1 MWKVIIADDEKL
13 ICRLIEALVD
23 WEKLN
28 MRIAGKAENG
38 LEIGR
43 ASCRERV

>member
-23 WEKLN
+23 WDAVGME
-28 MRIAGKAENG
+28 IVGKAENG
-38 LEIGR
+38 DSLT
-43 ASCRERV
+43 